1 MNLLDDGK
9 RSNRDLEIEDRMF
22 QCFLQNN
29 TRTFEKSIPESSLA
43 RSYII
48 VDNRGSL
55 INNAEEI

>member
-1 MNLLDDGK
+1 
-9 RSNRDLEIEDRMF
+9 MF